1 MWKTNITDTVGPE
14 FDENWKTHEDQ
25 AAAYYGNAG
34 GLKKNPL
41 AVSRALESA
50 WNEGLKSTTL
60 QELVDSILTAAP
72 QEANKSMQPT
82 AEAAA
87 D

>member
-1 MWKTNITDTVGPE
+1 MGPE
-14 FDENWKTHEDQ
+14 FGEDWKKHEDQ
-25 AAAYYGNAG
+25 AASYYGNAG

-60 QELVDSILTAAP
+60 QELVDSLLAP
-72 QEANKSMQPT
+72 KRQEDNKSIQPT
-82 AEAAA
+82 ADAAA